1 MTFFEFI
8 KKFSTEK
15 AAIDY
20 FVNVRY
26 AGVITCPHCGATVKI
41 YRHRQRPRYCNCK
54 SCDNSFS
61 IFTGTIF
68 EHSKLDIRK
77 WFYAVN
83 IFLNDKKGVSACN
96 LQREIGGT
104 YRTSWR
110 MLQQIRAAM
119 GNGEKSLFSEIVE
132 IDETYVG
139 GKLRKDNRDA
149 LDKKIEGRYRG
160 RGTKKTPVVGVIER
174 ETKHVHAEVM
184 KPNSIGQK
192 LTGQQLLGLVDK
204 TTAQGTTVMTDS
216 LNSYR
221 ILDWD
226 YDHRIVNHS
235 KGQYVA
241 EGNVHTNNIENFWSV
256 VKRSYIGVY
265 HKMSEKYLQ
274 RYIDEACYRRNNP
287 GAFDKLL
294 KQGVMTEGNNAWRVN
309 DGSSI
314 V

>member
-1 MTFFEFI
+1 MTFFEFT
-8 KKFSTEK
+8 KKFPTEN

-20 FVNVRY
+20 FVAIRY
-26 AGVITCPHCGATVKI
+26 NDVIVCPHCGSTVKI
-41 YRHRQRPRYCNCK
+41 YRHHQRPKYCNCN
-54 SCDNSFS
+54 SCDNTFS

-68 EHSKLDIRK
+68 EHTKLDIRK

-96 LQREIGGT
+96 LRREIGGT

-119 GNGEKSLFSEIVE
+119 GNDTSQLFNSLVE
-132 IDETYVG
+132 MDETYVG
-139 GKLRKDNRDA
+139 GKLRKDDRDA
-149 LDKKIEGRYRG
+149 IDKKITRYRG
-160 RGTKKTPVVGVIER
+160 RGSTQTPVVGVIER
-174 ETKHVHAEVM
+174 ETKQVHAQVM
-184 KPNSIGQK
+184 NFNSIGQR
-192 LTGQQLLGLVDK
+192 LTGQQLYALVE
-204 TTAQGTTVMTDS
+204 ATTVKGATVVTDGFR
-216 LNSYR
+216 SYN

-226 YDHRIVNHS
+226 YDHRTVNHS

-241 EGNVHTNNIENFWSV
+241 QDGSHTNNIENFWSI

-274 RYIDEACYRRNNP
+274 RYINEACYRRNNRMNP
-287 GAFDKLL
+287 DAFNLL
-294 KQGVMTEGNNAWRVN
+294 LRQGIMAEANRAWMVN
-309 DGSSI
+309 

>member
-1 MTFFEFI
+1 MTFFEFN
-8 KKFSTEK
+8 KKFPTET

-20 FVNVRY
+20 FIAIRY
-26 AGVITCPHCGATVKI
+26 AGSITCPHCGATVKI

-68 EHSKLDIRK
+68 EHSKLHIRK

-96 LQREIGGT
+96 LQREIGGV

-119 GNGEKSLFSEIVE
+119 GNGERTLFSEIVE

-139 GKLRKDNRDA
+139 GKLREDNRDE
-149 LDKKIEGRYRG
+149 LDKKIEGKYRG
-160 RGTKKTPVVGVIER
+160 RGSKKTPVVGVIER
-174 ETKHVHAEVM
+174 ETKQVHAEVM

-204 TTAQGTTVMTDS
+204 TTAQGTTVITDS
-216 LNSYR
+216 FKSYN

-226 YDHRIVNHS
+226 YDHKTVNHS

-241 EGNVHTNNIENFWSV
+241 EGNVHTNNIENFWSI

-274 RYIDEACYRRNNP
+274 RYIDEACYRRNSND
-287 GAFDKLL
+287 FDTLL
-294 KQGVMTEGNNAWRVN
+294 RQGIMDEANNAWRVN
-309 DGSSI
+309 A
-314 V
+314 